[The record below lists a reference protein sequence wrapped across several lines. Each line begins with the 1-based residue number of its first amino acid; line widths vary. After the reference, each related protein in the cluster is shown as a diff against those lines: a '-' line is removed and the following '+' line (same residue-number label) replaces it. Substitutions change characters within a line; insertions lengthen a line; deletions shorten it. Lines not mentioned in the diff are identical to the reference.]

1 MREKHKC
8 RANLLCSLIISAIS
22 YDARKIINEITK
34 HSGIFLFIALSMA
47 SDIAYSSFTISLKEI
62 PEWAPGYPLKIRHII
77 IDNKGIGSVVV
88 TKENAGE
95 PEVSQIELFEYDPDA
110 IEHHANEYQKYK
122 DFYGVN
128 ENSNGRIV
136 EGNPK
141 TVVLSFFKDGQLM
154 KFISLRGALAY
165 SDKSGNQF
173 QLPKVVIA
181 LRDKL
186 LAYAEQAEPQTKAKY
201 YMTATPYTENQKYW
215 LLKSTQLESILAIS
229 DISNQKHLAFLNA
242 LIKNSPAF
250 LAVKEKLFLELKN
263 EMKLSNSQFKGI
275 LRIPEDSDVIVEIRF
290 MKSTGTNDF

>member
-8 RANLLCSLIISAIS
+8 SANLLCSLIISAIS

-47 SDIAYSSFTISLKEI
+47 SDIAYSSFAISLKEI
-62 PEWAPGYPLKIRHII
+62 PEWAPGHPVKIRHII
-77 IDNKGIGSVVV
+77 IDGKGIGSVVV

-136 EGNPK
+136 EGNPE
-141 TVVLSFFKDGQLM
+141 TVVLSFFKDGKLM

-165 SDKSGNQF
+165 SDKSDNQF

-275 LRIPEDSDVIVEIRF
+275 LRIPEDSDMIVEIGF